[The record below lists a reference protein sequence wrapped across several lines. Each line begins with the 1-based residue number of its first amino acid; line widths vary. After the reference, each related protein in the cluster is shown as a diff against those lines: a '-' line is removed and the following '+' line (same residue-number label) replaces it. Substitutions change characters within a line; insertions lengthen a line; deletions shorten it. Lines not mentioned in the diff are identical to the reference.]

1 MHLQYY
7 LKLLPYLLRLVS
19 AVMKVINLTGEDGY
33 SRKRKVNCEF
43 KLFRREKKTKNDLMR
58 CLTGKQFRRSNFGII
73 VISDPSFYLYRYHK
87 MISA

>member
-1 MHLQYY
+1 MVTAG
-7 LKLLPYLLRLVS
+7 KGRL
-19 AVMKVINLTGEDGY
+19 T
-33 SRKRKVNCEF
+33 VNSNFLEQ
-43 KLFRREKKTKNDLMR
+43 KKTMKNDLMR